1 MKVIFS
7 FAEISAIESVS
18 DDLVTQ
24 LAAVIPKLKG
34 KGQKTSL
41 AELLDAQQRT
51 PELVSVDLISGTV
64 TITVPEELVVE
75 STKIVGVFYSEII
88 ELVPMVMVL
97 GRMLKKAM
105 SRYEASVAELGAKF
119 SKLVKPTAA

>member
-1 MKVIFS
+1 MKVLFT

-24 LAAVIPKLKG
+24 LAAAIPNLKG

-51 PELVSVDLISGTV
+51 PELVAVDLSSGTV

-97 GRMLKKAM
+97 GRMLKKVM